1 MADRHGGLGTS
12 LQPENASHYSASLR
26 RTNLKRNDRCVH
38 QVVQP
43 GGEELVHC
51 HWEDQLSVE
60 TLKKICIFVKCFAF
74 YMMMMIERANPAICS
89 SGWSC
94 KKISPPID
102 RPKCPEDDPNEH
114 PDWKSSRGKDN
125 VSCFGKTGLLA
136 GEVGNE
142 GNKEETTLK

>member
-1 MADRHGGLGTS
+1 MFIRVE
-12 LQPENASHYSASLR
+12 LQKDFPHL
-26 RTNLKRNDRCVH
+26 L
-38 QVVQP
+38 
-43 GGEELVHC
+43 
-51 HWEDQLSVE
+51 
-60 TLKKICIFVKCFAF
+60 
-74 YMMMMIERANPAICS
+74 
-89 SGWSC
+89 
-94 KKISPPID
+94 ISPPID